1 VRRVWRR
8 AGHVRP
14 LPSCGRRWL
23 RRFARCLPRFAGAN
37 TLAMMNSL
45 AWGWLLC
52 SLDTTGRPL
61 FSVGGSDGSF
71 NAMGGSDNA
80 GYDMRGTMLGCNVIV
95 SGNVPTNLG
104 GGSNET
110 RVVAMRAD
118 DQFLWE
124 DPSAPI
130 YIRAEQP
137 SAASLGVLFVV
148 YSYSAFTAGRQP
160 KSVAVVSG
168 TGLILPAAL

>member
-23 RRFARCLPRFAGAN
+23 RRFASCLPRFAGAN

-124 DPSAPI
+124 DRPRRFTSAPSSRRPRRWVCCSWCTA
-130 YIRAEQP
+130 IRRSRLDGSPRALRW
-137 SAASLGVLFVV
+137 SAV
-148 YSYSAFTAGRQP
+148 
-160 KSVAVVSG
+160 
-168 TGLILPAAL
+168 PA